1 MIHRAQL
8 LICGS
13 HVSTYFILGWTWGPQ
28 STQGQWDR
36 CPLWKQKNL
45 PWPKYPSTYQSSF
58 WAGYLSGWVKWL
70 FLSCPSSEIPC
81 KLMEIN
87 HLPWPHPFYC
97 LISVAIA
104 HGPTLGRY
112 PCKYSELP
120 LPTPNLWTSYGL
132 WAKSCD
138 PMILVMKLAKSMV
151 QWYVHVN
158 VHGDIYIYTHI
169 YIYT

>member
-1 MIHRAQL
+1 MVHRAQL

-28 STQGQWDR
+28 STQGQWDC

-81 KLMEIN
+81 KLMQIN
-87 HLPWPHPFYC
+87 HLPWPHPT
-97 LISVAIA
+97 AA
-104 HGPTLGRY
+104 HTKLV
-112 PCKYSELP
+112 
-120 LPTPNLWTSYGL
+120 NIIW
-132 WAKSCD
+132 WAKSCE

-151 QWYVHVN
+151 QWYVHVY
-158 VHGDIYIYTHI
+158 IYIYTIWYTVYINILCII
-169 YIYT
+169 YIHTYIYIHT